1 MPHQEPTLCQLQE
14 MQCKYKDISTI
25 TVKGKIGILKD
36 IAKVATWLYLY
47 DTKYTLKPGLLP
59 GIQMDI
65 TTW

>member
-1 MPHQEPTLCQLQE
+1 

-65 TTW
+65 TT